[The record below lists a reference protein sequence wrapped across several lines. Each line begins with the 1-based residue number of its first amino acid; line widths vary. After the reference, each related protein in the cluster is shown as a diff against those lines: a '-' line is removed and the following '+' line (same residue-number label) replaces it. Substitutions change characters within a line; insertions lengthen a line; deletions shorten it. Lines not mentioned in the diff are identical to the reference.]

1 MIRIRGIKTKIEEK
15 TEEDLKK
22 IVKKKYHLK
31 DQDILEFH
39 IVKQS
44 LDARSKEKIHYVNV
58 VDLALKQEAS
68 FLKKYSSSLLLKA
81 PHEEYVFPSHGQER
95 LLSRPIIVGSGPAG
109 LFAAYLLAEEG
120 YCPLIIERGE
130 KIEERVKT
138 VERFFQT
145 GKLNENS
152 NVQFGEGGAGTF

>member
-1 MIRIRGIKTKIEEK
+1 MA
-15 TEEDLKK
+15 KK
-22 IVKKKYHLK
+22 GFYLVPLS
-31 DQDILEFH
+31 LE
-39 IVKQS
+39 V
-44 LDARSKEKIHYVNV
+44 
-58 VDLALKQEAS
+58 
-68 FLKKYSSSLLLKA
+68 
-81 PHEEYVFPSHGQER
+81 
-95 LLSRPIIVGSGPAG
+95 GPAG

-152 NVQFGEGGAGTF
+152 NVQIWRRRSGYFFGWKY